1 MYLKYKIVFIDPD
14 FHLRICHKEYH
25 KFGKG
30 HIFKDVS
37 HRVIYRRKIWKPPK
51 CPVKHAVIAKYSVPI
66 R

>member
-1 MYLKYKIVFIDPD
+1 MYLKHQIVFTDPD

-25 KFGKG
+25 KYGKG

-37 HRVIYRRKIWKPPK
+37 TVLFIGGKIWKPPK
-51 CPVKHAVIAKYSVPI
+51 CPVKHAVLAKYSVST